1 MAESVHQRRKD
12 EGRKVQRT
20 YSVRVRNTTS
30 RCEAAISTL
39 LVRPRESGFLAKEDF
54 VTIVRVMFVRSLFA
68 IVLDE
73 REKAEALAA
82 KKTSRASGTDF
93 KSFSLSLCCCAS
105 DVRRGGE
112 GGTQGE
118 RRKRRNKTSQVSS
131 DVSLIQ
137 EPLSSLRERLFR
149 LHRIALSLSAA
160 SFVYFG
166 SAFAEKREA
175 KILLAPLGG
184 RAPENRERG
193 KKDVW
198 SRRCGVYLLIR
209 FAPPYLGSRKCH
221 YWQEARTDLSPSF
234 SEPTGLILHYPR
246 FPLSGLGQSCFFF
259 YFLFFSAVAGSWLR
273 VCRSP

>member
-12 EGRKVQRT
+12 ERRGKVQRT
-20 YSVRVRNTTS
+20 YSVRARNTTS

-93 KSFSLSLCCCAS
+93 KSFSLSLCCAS
-105 DVRRGGE
+105 DVRRDGE

-149 LHRIALSLSAA
+149 LHRIALSLSLLL
-160 SFVYFG
+160 SFILV
-166 SAFAEKREA
+166 ARLRRREKR
-175 KILLAPLGG
+175 KYCWPLLGG
-184 RAPENRERG
+184 GLLRIENAAKRM
-193 KKDVW
+193 
-198 SRRCGVYLLIR
+198 CGVVDAAFIYL
-209 FAPPYLGSRKCH
+209 FASHRH
-221 YWQEARTDLSPSF
+221 
-234 SEPTGLILHYPR
+234 I
-246 FPLSGLGQSCFFF
+246 
-259 YFLFFSAVAGSWLR
+259 
-273 VCRSP
+273 